1 MNATE
6 MYRAVQDSMIE
17 FYGSLST
24 EDTMQMVPTCPEWT
38 VKDVLAHVVGICSD
52 FRADRREGSGG
63 EAWTTAQV
71 TARAEN
77 DVDEMLAEWA
87 DLGGFM
93 DEFFGANEDMAWAL
107 VADLVTHE
115 HDVRLALD
123 RPGDRTGVAVTAS
136 AQRYADRF
144 LERVAD
150 SDLDSVAVVIDG
162 SRRGDP
168 DADVVVKGSAF
179 ELLRAFT
186 GRRSLDQI
194 ETMDWSGDSSGY
206 LGLISAY
213 GPASATA
220 IDE

>member
-17 FYGSLST
+17 LYSSLSA
-24 EDTMQMVPTCPEWT
+24 EETMRLVPTCPEWT
-38 VKDVLAHVVGICSD
+38 VKDVLAHVVGIGSD

-71 TARAEN
+71 KVRAES
-77 DVDEMLAEWA
+77 DVDEILAEWA

-93 DEFFGANEDMAWAL
+93 DEFFEANEDMAWAL

-123 RPGDRTGVAVTAS
+123 RPGDRTGAAVSAS

-150 SDLDSVAVVIDG
+150 SDLESVAVVIDG

-168 DADVVVKGSAF
+168 DVNVVLQGSAF

-194 ETMDWSGDSSGY
+194 ETMDWGEDSGRY
-206 LGLISAY
+206 LELISAY